1 MPMEKVSVTLPTEL
15 VEEAK
20 ARAGEGGLSRFL
32 AESLEQRIRNIKLL
46 EAVAQFEAEYGVLDD
61 GALERAKEWL
71 P

>member
-1 MPMEKVSVTLPTEL
+1 MPMEKVSVTLPTAL

-32 AESLEQRIRNIKLL
+32 ADSLEQRIRSMNLL
-46 EAVAQFEAEYGVLDD
+46 DAVAQFEAEYGVLDD
-61 GALERAKEWL
+61 DSLERAKKWL

>member
-32 AESLEQRIRNIKLL
+32 ADSLEQRIRSLNLL
-46 EAVAQFEAEYGVLDD
+46 EAVAQFEADYGVLDE
-61 GALERAKEWL
+61 ATLAQARKWL

>member
-1 MPMEKVSVTLPTEL
+1 MAMEKVSVTLPAEL

-32 AESLEQRIRNIKLL
+32 AESLEQRIRSLKLL
-46 EAVAQFEAEYGVLDD
+46 EAVGEFEVQY
-61 GALERAKEWL
+61 GALDEKTLKRAKQWL

>member
-1 MPMEKVSVTLPTEL
+1 MAMEKVSVTLPAEL

-32 AESLEQRIRNIKLL
+32 AESLEQRIRGLKLL
-46 EAVAQFEAEYGVLDD
+46 EAVEQFEAQYGAVDP
-61 GALERAKEWL
+61 ETVEQAKQWL